1 MENHKNI
8 LKGFT
13 KQDLINYL
21 EVKDRLADAKNSM
34 TITNNKINYVD
45 IMMYCLPFL
54 LVLIAILVIYIVYK
68 NRRNNTTD
76 DNYDKYK

>member
-34 TITNNKINYVD
+34 TITNNKINYID
-45 IMMYCLPFL
+45 MMLYALPVI
-54 LVLIAILVIYIVYK
+54 LVLILILVMYLVYK
-68 NRRNNTTD
+68 HMKKDTNEKN
-76 DNYDKYK
+76 K